1 MLTINLPDD
10 LQNKLNSFAI
20 LAKQTPEQV
29 ALEII
34 EERLDYK
41 SAHDETAYLKK
52 SETNK
57 RRLDKAIKDINK
69 GIFEGRE
76 LVDD

>member
-1 MLTINLPDD
+1 MLTINIPDD
-10 LQNKLNSFAI
+10 LQNKLSSLAV

-34 EERLDYK
+34 EERIDHQ
-41 SAHDETAYLKK
+41 SAYDETTYLKK

-57 RRLDKAIKDINK
+57 KRLDKAIKDIK
-69 GIFEGRE
+69 EGIFEDRE
-76 LVDD
+76 LIDD